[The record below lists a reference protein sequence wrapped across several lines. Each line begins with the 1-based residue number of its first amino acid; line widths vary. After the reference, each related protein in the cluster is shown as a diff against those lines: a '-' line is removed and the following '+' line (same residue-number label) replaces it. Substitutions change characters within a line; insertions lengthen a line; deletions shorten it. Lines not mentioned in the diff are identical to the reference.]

1 LPVIPLDLTDYNKDR
16 PAVAQYYSQDPQTY
30 WAQFGLPSLSRL
42 GNLQTSLGGN
52 PTNAFAGVMTAFAPL
67 KFGNALQA
75 GQLPVDFSNV
85 VYSSIQSGNGTNLG
99 VVNGFCSLVSNL
111 DSFIVNSNTSAALGV
126 YQEFNTVYTL
136 SFQTNQL
143 TGFAPGTNKPYKF
156 LPVTNNINWVDVHGD
171 YTFTSHQPPFNG
183 PGSGNTNTSTHTPWG
198 QITYPP
204 LNVSYNAACAALA
217 TGASLAKMDP
227 AFPKSTT
234 PQFWN
239 EFSMQ
244 LGASTTTIGATVD
257 AIDAYYNTLGFSS
270 VQAYDGPF
278 ESALQEA
285 YNALARG
292 CDVTLEYLS
301 ADGKDAHIE
310 MVTAINMMNS
320 QQGTVQTLSWGQT
333 SSTTYTSGQWSGKE
347 DGSRYGSQSWLNGGS
362 GRATFYY
369 HCPQ

>member
-1 LPVIPLDLTDYNKDR
+1 
-16 PAVAQYYSQDPQTY
+16 
-30 WAQFGLPSLSRL
+30 
-42 GNLQTSLGGN
+42 
-52 PTNAFAGVMTAFAPL
+52 
-67 KFGNALQA
+67 
-75 GQLPVDFSNV
+75 
-85 VYSSIQSGNGTNLG
+85 
-99 VVNGFCSLVSNL
+99 
-111 DSFIVNSNTSAALGV
+111 
-126 YQEFNTVYTL
+126 
-136 SFQTNQL
+136 
-143 TGFAPGTNKPYKF
+143 
-156 LPVTNNINWVDVHGD
+156 PVTNNINWVDVHGD
-171 YTFTSHQPPFNG
+171 STFTSHQPPFNG

-292 CDVTLEYLS
+292 CDVTLHYQS
-301 ADGKDAHIE
+301 SDDKDAHIE
-310 MVTAINMMNS
+310 MVTGINMINS

-347 DGSRYGSQSWLNGGS
+347 DGSKYGAQSWLNGGS